1 MGSNMLNQSMSSQVI
16 WRTRNHQGQKYGPTV
31 RQSSGRPIV
40 IRFMRGP
47 SIEGRN
53 VPRAVRMR
61 RSSSNTAVGAQ
72 NYHYPWSV
80 KLDKSTVSLGGSECG
95 STSTVLTNV
104 NYCQSHV
111 GFDTH
116 YRNEN

>member
-1 MGSNMLNQSMSSQVI
+1 MQ
-16 WRTRNHQGQKYGPTV
+16 
-31 RQSSGRPIV
+31 
-40 IRFMRGP
+40 
-47 SIEGRN
+47 
-53 VPRAVRMR
+53 
-61 RSSSNTAVGAQ
+61 RSSSNTGVGAQ

-80 KLDKSTVSLGGSECG
+80 KLDKSTVSLVGSECG
-95 STSTVLTNV
+95 STSTVLTNI